1 MDLNFVQIEEK
12 INLLVSKLKNTQL
25 EVLELRKQNEEI
37 NNLLIAQ
44 NEELK
49 NFKNREKISK
59 IVEGVAGS
67 NEKGAHL
74 KYKINEYIR
83 EIDKCIAYLSLNK

>member
-1 MDLNFVQIEEK
+1 MQASFEQIENK
-12 INLLVSKLKNTQL
+12 IELLLSNLRLAQKEL
-25 EVLELRKQNEEI
+25 LELREE
-37 NNLLIAQ
+37 NAVLKNQLNVQ

-49 NFKNREKISK
+49 NFKNRDKISK

-83 EIDKCIAYLSLNK
+83 EIDKCIASLS